1 MLDSFQKLR
10 FSINA
15 TNSWCWQ
22 FHALNCSLAA
32 EKRMGQAWP
41 DGRELQIWNPK
52 RIGIPKNVSWN
63 SCVEQVCSCM
73 SGSKSKMSHVNEHLS
88 FNHKKRKWSNWHTE
102 HAHIMALHFSFSP
115 YRQHLKDQLRRT
127 WMFGS
132 STFPCFAVVQT
143 TDIVHR
149 LHHTASNAQ
158 GGKHRVTIRKNIVK
172 FGPWILWILASVLPW
187 NFLWQQALGPKRWPR
202 TRKMQK
208 NDHVI
213 FGPEPTDIY
222 FLWGSDFRHM
232 YTVFFSPNCWEKKYI
247 IS

>member
-127 WMFGS
+127 WMLWKTSGHDPKKHS
-132 STFPCFAVVQT
+132 EIWSLDPLDPCQCFAME
-143 TDIVHR
+143 
-149 LHHTASNAQ
+149 LLMAA
-158 GGKHRVTIRKNIVK
+158 GLGAKA
-172 FGPWILWILASVLPW
+172 LASDTQ
-187 NFLWQQALGPKRWPR
+187 NAKKRSRDLWPR
-202 TRKMQK
+202 TYGHLFSLGIRLQTYVHSFFPPIAGKK
-208 NDHVI
+208 IYNLV
-213 FGPEPTDIY
+213 DISKGIPGN
-222 FLWGSDFRHM
+222 FPLKPCIIQQI
-232 YTVFFSPNCWEKKYI
+232 VLLCWRG
-247 IS
+247 